1 MATLFN
7 LSSLKM
13 LTLPLAIAAVTIF
26 SGCATTASPEARLT
40 YDKTQQN
47 LKSQSVSVIS
57 DGCLIRVEM
66 GKNDVLYEQS
76 NLTSLAMMATVEEA
90 LSERSLKVSR
100 TTAPFVC
107 GALSKEALAKMD
119 ILANANAKDEL
130 NTAYP
135 LLSSTNNLSQATNQK
150 YLTLLEAFAQDKRK
164 EIDQAK
170 GNSVNLG
177 LDKTTLETLREIEGT
192 DKVFV
197 SMVTGSKPSFGYSMA
212 MGVTTAVATGGTGFA
227 TPQQGQFHHLYLV
240 DLTTNTVD
248 WAKSTAFNGQVFKMP
263 VNERLSYKGMLTP
276 LYAE

>member
-1 MATLFN
+1 
-7 LSSLKM
+7 
-13 LTLPLAIAAVTIF
+13 
-26 SGCATTASPEARLT
+26 
-40 YDKTQQN
+40 
-47 LKSQSVSVIS
+47 
-57 DGCLIRVEM
+57 M

-164 EIDQAK
+164 EIDKAK

-177 LDKTTLETLREIEGT
+177 LDKTTLETLKEIEGT

-263 VNERLSYKGMLTP
+263 VNERLAYKGMLTP

>member
-1 MATLFN
+1 MIQFSTKTATL
-7 LSSLKM
+7 S
-13 LTLPLAIAAVTIF
+13 IALAVTTIL
-26 SGCATTASPEARLT
+26 SGCATTTSPEARSA

-47 LKSQSVSVIS
+47 LKSQPVSIIS

-76 NLTSLAMMATVEEA
+76 NFTSLAMMATVEEA
-90 LSERSLKVSR
+90 LSEKSLKVSR

-119 ILANANAKDEL
+119 ILATADAKDEL

-135 LLSSTNNLSQATNQK
+135 LLSSTNNLSQTTNRN

-164 EIDQAK
+164 EIDKAK

-177 LDKTTLETLREIEGT
+177 LDKTTLETLKEIEGT

-263 VNERLSYKGMLTP
+263 VNERLAYKGMLIP

>member
-1 MATLFN
+1 MTSLFN
-7 LSSLKM
+7 ILSAKT
-13 LTLPLAIAAVTIF
+13 LTLPLALAAMTVF
-26 SGCATTASPEARLT
+26 SGCATTTSPEARSA

-47 LKSQSVSVIS
+47 LKAQPVSIIS
-57 DGCLIRVEM
+57 DGCLIRLEM

-90 LSERSLKVSR
+90 LSEKSLKVSR

-107 GALSKEALAKMD
+107 GALSKEALTKMD
-119 ILANANAKDEL
+119 ILATADAKDEL
-130 NTAYP
+130 NAAYP
-135 LLSSTNNLSQATNQK
+135 LLSSTNNLNQATNQT
-150 YLTLLEAFAQDKRK
+150 YLTLLKAFAQDKRK

-170 GNSVNLG
+170 GNSVDLG
-177 LDKTTLETLREIEGT
+177 LDKITLETLKEIEGT

-212 MGVTTAVATGGTGFA
+212 MGVTTAVATGGTGFV

-248 WAKSTAFNGQVFKMP
+248 WAKSTPFTGQVFKMP
-263 VNERLSYKGMLTP
+263 VNERLAYKGILSP